1 MKGMNMTFFSTAF
14 QDLKK
19 AATVFKNWILAA
31 ATDAPKVVADIQK
44 AEPTIEG
51 ITALFAP
58 GAEKFEQVA
67 INLMEVVGSA
77 IDQAG
82 AVASANGISV
92 TLDAQLIADAKA
104 VWDAIKNFNAKSIS
118 S

>member
-1 MKGMNMTFFSTAF
+1 MSVFSTAF

-19 AATVFKNWILAA
+19 AATVFKKWILTAA
-31 ATDAPKVVADIQK
+31 SDAPKVVADIQK

-67 INLMEVVGSA
+67 INLLEIVGSA
-77 IDQAG
+77 VDQAG
-82 AVASANGISV
+82 AAASANGISV
-92 TLDAQLIADAKA
+92 TLDAQLITDAKA
-104 VWDAIKNFNAKSIS
+104 VWDAIKNFSTKSS
-118 S
+118 

>member
-1 MKGMNMTFFSTAF
+1 MSYFSTAF

-19 AATVFKNWILAA
+19 AATVFKNWILTAA
-31 ATDAPKVVADIQK
+31 SDAPKVVADIQK

-67 INLMEVVGSA
+67 ISLLEVVGSA
-77 IDQAG
+77 VDQAG
-82 AVASANGISV
+82 AAASTNGISV
-92 TLDAQLIADAKA
+92 TLDAQLITDAKA
-104 VWDAIKNFNAKSIS
+104 VWDAIKHFSTTS

>member
-1 MKGMNMTFFSTAF
+1 MSFFSTAF

-19 AATVFKNWILAA
+19 AATVFRNWILTAA
-31 ATDAPKVVADIQK
+31 SDAPKVVADIQK

-67 INLMEVVGSA
+67 INLLDVVGSA
-77 IDQAG
+77 VEQAG
-82 AVASANGISV
+82 VSASANGLNVS
-92 TLDAQLIADAKA
+92 LDAQLLADAKA
-104 VWDAIKNFNAKSIS
+104 VWDAIKQFNAKSGASQTNTI
-118 S
+118 

>member
-1 MKGMNMTFFSTAF
+1 MSFFSSAF

-19 AATVFKNWILAA
+19 AATVFKNWILTAA
-31 ATDAPKVVADIQK
+31 SDAPKVVADIQK

-58 GAEKFEQVA
+58 GAEKFEEVA
-67 INLMEVVGSA
+67 INLLEVVGSA

-82 AVASANGISV
+82 AAASANGISV
-92 TLDAQLIADAKA
+92 TLDAQLIAEAKT
-104 VWDAIKNFNAKSIS
+104 VWDAIKTFSTKSS
-118 S
+118 

>member
-1 MKGMNMTFFSTAF
+1 MSFFSSAF

-19 AATVFKNWILAA
+19 AATVFKNWILTAA
-31 ATDAPKVVADIQK
+31 SDAPKVVADIQK

-67 INLMEVVGSA
+67 INLLEVVGSA

-82 AVASANGISV
+82 AAASANGISV
-92 TLDAQLIADAKA
+92 TLDAQLIAEAKT
-104 VWDAIKNFNAKSIS
+104 VWDAIKTFSTKSS
-118 S
+118 

>member
-1 MKGMNMTFFSTAF
+1 MSFFSTAF

-19 AATVFKNWILAA
+19 AATVFKNWIVTAA
-31 ATDAPKVVADIQK
+31 SDAPKVVADIQK

-67 INLMEVVGSA
+67 INLLELVGSA

-82 AVASANGISV
+82 AAASANGVSV
-92 TLDAQLIADAKA
+92 TLDAQLIAEAKT
-104 VWDAIKNFNAKSIS
+104 VWDAIKTFSTKSS
-118 S
+118 